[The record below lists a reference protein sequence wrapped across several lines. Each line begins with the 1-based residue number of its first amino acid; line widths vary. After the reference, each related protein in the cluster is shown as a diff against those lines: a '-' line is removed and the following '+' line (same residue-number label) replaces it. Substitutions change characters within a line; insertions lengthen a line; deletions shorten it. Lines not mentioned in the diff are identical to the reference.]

1 MTSTICIATLR
12 FNVIKGVR
20 RCHATI
26 KTAKNHAAN
35 QQTLGG
41 HSRFCTLM
49 KTALTTKT
57 QAITT
62 M

>member
-1 MTSTICIATLR
+1 MR